1 MVLFLSC
8 LYSGCQSVRE
18 VAGIVAEALGLQ
30 SEFALHPAA
39 SALCDPKQVPSLSL
53 SPFVKQALD
62 KVASETLTQ
71 TVESHSSGSPQGH
84 LLSTSP

>member
-8 LYSGCQSVRE
+8 PHSGCQSVSE
-18 VAGIVAEALGLQ
+18 VAGTAAEALGLQ
-30 SEFALHPAA
+30 SEFALHPVA
-39 SALCDPKQVPSLSL
+39 SALCDPEQVPSLSL

-62 KVASETLTQ
+62 KVTSETLTQ

-84 LLSTSP
+84 SLSTSP